1 VGAEVSE
8 AVEITIQGERVR
20 LPLDVL
26 ERYNVH
32 GPRYTSY
39 PTAPEWRDDFGPDD
53 LRRAFERA
61 ETSVPKAPLSLY
73 FHIPFCESLCW
84 FCGCNVIINRRKE
97 VAEPYLDHL
106 RVEIERVAARV
117 DNTREAVQFHWGG
130 GTPTY
135 LAPEQMAELYRFTAA
150 RFPIAADAEVG
161 LEVDPRVTT
170 EEHVATAAEVGFNR
184 VSMGVQDFAPEV
196 QKAINRIQ
204 SYEQTAGIVEACR
217 SRGFKSVNIDLMYGL
232 PYQTVESFLET
243 VDRVVE
249 ISPDRVALFNYAH
262 VPALRHAQNAFRRM
276 PMPEG
281 FEKFEI
287 FRRASERFAEAGYV
301 FIGLDHFAKPDD
313 EMARAQRERT
323 LWRNFQGYT
332 TKAGTN
338 LYAMGVSAIS
348 YVAGAYAQNYR
359 DTPTYYERIEAGELP
374 TMRGIELS
382 DDDKLRASLI
392 ERLLCHCVVVKSEI
406 EERFG
411 VEFDSYFADAL
422 SQLEGPQSDGLV
434 RLLPD
439 RVEVTP
445 LGRLFLRNL
454 AMPFDAYLRKKA
466 PAERPVFSKTL

>member
-1 VGAEVSE
+1 VTD
-8 AVEITIQGERVR
+8 AVEITIQGERTR

-26 ERYNVH
+26 DRYNVH

-39 PTAPEWRDDFGPDD
+39 PTAPEWNDAFGPDD
-53 LRRAFERA
+53 LRRAFDAGEAQEPRA
-61 ETSVPKAPLSLY
+61 PVSLY

-97 VAEPYLDHL
+97 VADPYLEHL
-106 RVEIERVAARV
+106 KTEIDRVAAHV
-117 DNTREAVQFHWGG
+117 DRSREAVQFHWGG

-135 LAPEQMAELYRFTAA
+135 LAPEQMADLYRFTAE
-150 RFPIAADAEVG
+150 RFAFAGDAEIG

-170 EEHVATAAEVGFNR
+170 PEHVATAAELGFNR
-184 VSMGVQDFAPEV
+184 VSMGVQDFNPEV
-196 QKAINRIQ
+196 QKAVNRVQ
-204 SYEQTAGIVEACR
+204 SYEQTAGIVEDCR
-217 SRGFKSVNIDLMYGL
+217 ARGFESVNIDLMYGL
-232 PYQTVESFLET
+232 PYQTVESFLDT

-249 ISPDRVALFNYAH
+249 ISPDRIALFNYAH
-262 VPALRHAQNAFRRM
+262 VPQLRHAQNAFRRM

-281 FEKFEI
+281 LEKFEI
-287 FRRASERFAEAGYV
+287 FRRASERFTEAGYV

-313 EMARAQRERT
+313 EMARAQRDRT

-332 TKAGTN
+332 TKAGTD

-348 YVAGAYAQNYR
+348 YVAGSYAQNFR
-359 DTPTYYERIEAGELP
+359 DTARYYERIDAGDLP
-374 TMRGIELS
+374 TMRGTVLT

-392 ERLLCHCVVVKSEI
+392 ERLLCHCVVVKREI
-406 EERFG
+406 EERFA
-411 VEFDSYFADAL
+411 VDFDDYFADAL
-422 SQLEGPQSDGLV
+422 AQLEGPEADGLV

-454 AMPFDAYLRKKA
+454 AMPFDAYLQKKEPGA
-466 PAERPVFSKTL
+466 RPVFSKTL